1 MACFGDERQSG
12 PEAMS
17 SILNSIR
24 ESYPGAIEAVN
35 KTLVPTAQSQLAAD
49 QAVSPGYAK
58 LNMDLYNQFGPEA
71 AKTAANIDDITQK
84 AASQRELELAQG
96 TGRQLVT
103 EADLDHKQLD
113 PEYYAQRA
121 AMSEAMTKYLKASD
135 PSLTENE
142 REEIRR
148 GIGRTSTNPSSAI
161 DTASNAMQFGEKGRE
176 KVSMFGDA
184 ISRIA
189 AAVPTMKSG
198 ISGFEVATRRNI
210 GSNTGDSKVGQA
222 STNAGDNT
230 YSFANNFL
238 SQAGG
243 VQQTYMGQRKSALE
257 NTEKSLGI
265 GGKFIGGIAGGM
277 MGGMM
282 GGM

>member
-1 MACFGDERQSG
+1 MCDERQSTQEG
-12 PEAMS
+12 MGDVLAA
-17 SILNSIR
+17 IR
-24 ESYPGAIEAVN
+24 EKYPDAIKAVN
-35 KTLVPTAQSQLAAD
+35 TTLLPTAQAQLAAD

-71 AKTAANIDDITQK
+71 ARTAANIDDITQK

-103 EADLDHKQLD
+103 EADLAQKQLD

-176 KVSMFGDA
+176 KVNMFGDA

-189 AAVPTMKSG
+189 AAVPAMKSG

-222 STNAGDNT
+222 TTNAGDNT
-230 YSFANNFL
+230 YQFANNFL
-238 SQAGG
+238 NTAGNIQQQRMSQ
-243 VQQTYMGQRKSALE
+243 QKSGMQNASE
-257 NTEKSLGI
+257 IVGMV
-265 GGKFIGGIAGGM
+265 GKFAGGIAGAM
-277 MGGMM
+277 
-282 GGM
+282 